1 MKTMLLK
8 LAAACARACPR
19 TSSRP
24 PPTTPGLAHS
34 LSATLEPCCPTSSHV
49 LRMLRSPNQHPC
61 CICDT
66 VPTLVAAAGGNCANV
81 CELGTEAYEDCLDE
95 HGCEDATECS
105 TDCQEC
111 VDDVYAE
118 CGGCDDWDTETGPA
132 VKERVE
138 AFGCGGASQAAPVF
152 VVGASLL
159 GHFFN

>member
-8 LAAACARACPR
+8 LAAACTRACPR
-19 TSSRP
+19 TSPRP
-24 PPTTPGLAHS
+24 PPTTPGVAHTCLPHS
-34 LSATLEPCCPTSSHV
+34 NRAAPLL
-49 LRMLRSPNQHPC
+49 LRMLRSPKQHPC

-66 VPTLVAAAGGNCANV
+66 VPTLVAAPGGNCANV

-111 VDDVYAE
+111 VDDVYTE
-118 CGGCDDWDTETGPA
+118 CGGCDNWDTETGPA
-132 VKERVE
+132 VKARVE
-138 AFGCGGASQAAPVF
+138 GFGCGGASQAAPVF